1 MALLFRSEFLTAD
14 FASQYVSSLLLA
26 WIEDD
31 MEEQIVNGIRTKWKP
46 VLKFP
51 NDTYTGG
58 IRIERILSLR
68 QQQPPPSRENP
79 IYISFVIRKEHRSD
93 AVITSTELYTLFCTM
108 ARQMEKQSLSHME
121 TIEVSNPFFQYIPTE
136 SKSLL
141 TFVQVRM
148 IVIYSRWV
156 QIITAKSTR
165 AYITSIINGFD
176 DIAGEM
182 QISQTPWFNFLSISG
197 RHCVLLAVFEGIRI
211 RSSNVNVKVQISLL
225 KTKAPQDDFTIKEQ
239 ISMTRKRKISTTEEY
254 GNGNK
259 KMKK

>member
-1 MALLFRSEFLTAD
+1 
-14 FASQYVSSLLLA
+14 
-26 WIEDD
+26 
-31 MEEQIVNGIRTKWKP
+31 
-46 VLKFP
+46 
-51 NDTYTGG
+51 
-58 IRIERILSLR
+58 
-68 QQQPPPSRENP
+68 
-79 IYISFVIRKEHRSD
+79 
-93 AVITSTELYTLFCTM
+93 
-108 ARQMEKQSLSHME
+108 
-121 TIEVSNPFFQYIPTE
+121 
-136 SKSLL
+136 
-141 TFVQVRM
+141 M

-211 RSSNVNVKVQISLL
+211 RSSNVNVKAQISLL